1 MQLTATNIC
10 KTFGATTALKDVSA
24 VFRSGEIRA
33 VIGENGAGKST
44 LFKVISSVHERDSG
58 VVDLDGVE
66 FHPTD
71 HIAAAKQ
78 GVAYVFQES
87 TINPYISV
95 AENIFL
101 DRLRSFTNPLGIIN
115 RKLLEK
121 SAQEILDDMGAH
133 IHVRS
138 SLWDLDF
145 GQWKII
151 EIARALTYNPQVIF
165 FDESTA
171 YLNNRE
177 VAAFLGV
184 VHSLK
189 EKGLAIG
196 FVSHHMN
203 EIFQIADVAT
213 IMKDGQ
219 WVADKVV
226 GDVTLEEIQLLM
238 VGRNI
243 DNIYP
248 EKKTTMPTEPVVA
261 AENVSCESGLHDVS
275 FTLKK
280 GEILGIGGLKG
291 SGGEEILGALL
302 GDIPMSSGSL
312 SLYGEP
318 YRPKTP
324 HDALKNKLTMLPGER
339 TVEGLIVDF
348 SIKDNINMG
357 NLPRV
362 FNGLFVDAGK
372 ETSIAKGMIQKV
384 LIKASSCESPCS
396 SLSGGNMQK
405 VVLAKCLATHP
416 DIILLNNP
424 TRGIDVG
431 ARLEIYKLIRSLSE
445 QGITFLL
452 LSEDL
457 SELIGLCD
465 RAIIMRRGEISKQYD
480 FGDTMT
486 EEDVIGYML

>member
-44 LFKVISSVHERDSG
+44 LFKVISGVHERDSG
-58 VVDLDGVE
+58 TVDLDGKE
-66 FHPTD
+66 FHPSD
-71 HIAAAKQ
+71 HIASAKQ

-87 TINPYISV
+87 TVNPYISV

-101 DRLRSFTNPLGIIN
+101 DRLRNFTTPMGLIN
-115 RKLLEK
+115 RKLLEG
-121 SAQEILDDMGAH
+121 SAQEILDGMGAH
-133 IHVRS
+133 INVRS
-138 SLWDLDF
+138 SLWELDL

-171 YLNNRE
+171 YLNNQE
-177 VAAFLGV
+177 IASFLGV
-184 VHSLK
+184 VRNLK

-219 WVADKVV
+219 WVADKIV
-226 GDVTLEEIQLLM
+226 GEVTLEEIQLLM

-243 DNIYP
+243 GNIYP
-248 EKKTTMPTEPVVA
+248 KKKTAAPANPVIE
-261 AENVSCESGLHDVS
+261 AENVSCESGLNNVS

-291 SGGEEILGALL
+291 SGGEELLGVLL
-302 GDIPMSSGSL
+302 GDVPMTDGSL

-318 YRPKTP
+318 YRPKKP

-357 NLPRV
+357 NLPRR
-362 FNGLFVDAGK
+362 FNGLFVDEAK
-372 ETSIAKGMIQKV
+372 EVSVADEMIRKV
-384 LIKASSCESPCS
+384 LIKASSCESLCS

-431 ARLEIYKLIRSLSE
+431 ARLEIYKLIHSLSE
-445 QGITFLL
+445 QGITFLM

-457 SELIGLCD
+457 NELIGLCD

-480 FGDTMT
+480 SGDAMT
-486 EEDVIGYML
+486 EEDIIGYML